1 MFFWY
6 ESKKTKNALYKT
18 LFFDALSMSNWRM
31 PLLKQWLSAKMW
43 RRPCYNWCFH
53 IASRCYVKEALY
65 KINFL
70 LIPAS
75 FLLAGTAHR
84 ACCGRHSQSKTL
96 LLKTTI
102 NIYNDIWQPF
112 AQTTVFTKGNEPA
125 KGLGGGSDELPR
137 NSQWAR
143 KQPNISMHIPDII
156 HTYSMHVPYIFHT

>member
-1 MFFWY
+1 
-6 ESKKTKNALYKT
+6 
-18 LFFDALSMSNWRM
+18 MSNWRM

-112 AQTTVFTKGNEPA
+112 SQTTVFTKGNEPA
-125 KGLGGGSDELPR
+125 KELGGGSDELPR
-137 NSQWAR
+137 NSQWAKR
-143 KQPNISMHIPDII
+143 LPASDKARGPKWSKRHREVCRRCTAGASQGLPATLRISCLR
-156 HTYSMHVPYIFHT
+156 